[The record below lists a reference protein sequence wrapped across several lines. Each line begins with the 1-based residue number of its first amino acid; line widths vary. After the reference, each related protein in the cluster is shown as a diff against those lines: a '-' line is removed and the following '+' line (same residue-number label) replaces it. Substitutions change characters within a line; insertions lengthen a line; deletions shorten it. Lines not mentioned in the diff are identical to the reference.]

1 MRNTTTSTILLLTLL
16 AVNAVNLLG
25 QAGKASG
32 SGRQIINIDFPGATY
47 TAALAINDAGVITG
61 TYLDTSNVF
70 HGFLRKADGT
80 MISFDPTS
88 SNQTQGLAINS
99 IGQIAGYYGTAA
111 GKVYSFVREVGG
123 TFITIDPSGDG
134 RASFPA
140 WIDDSG
146 NVSGEGSDSRGYY
159 HAFTD
164 IDNVITLFDPPS
176 SIIYLDDAY
185 YLNNGEVVGTFQ
197 GENGVLQGYI
207 RDALGNYTII
217 VAPGAGSKRAG
228 EGTWAFKMNA
238 SGTIVGF
245 CTDEHLASRGYLRNQ
260 DGSFAKI
267 EAPGAGT
274 GLFQGTY
281 PQDINDAGQV
291 IGARVGTNTSAFLR
305 NPSGTITLFNAP
317 GAGQGKGQGTAALRI
332 NSGGIIIGQYIDANN
347 VYHAFLMY

>member
-1 MRNTTTSTILLLTLL
+1 MRNTTSTILLLTLL
-16 AVNAVNLLG
+16 AVHAVHLPG
-25 QAGKASG
+25 QAAKAAIG
-32 SGRQIINIDFPGATY
+32 SGHQIINIDFPGATY
-47 TAALAINDAGVITG
+47 TAATAINDAGVITG

-80 MISFDPTS
+80 MISFDPPS

-99 IGQIAGYYGTAA
+99 IGQIAGYYGNAA
-111 GKVYSFVREVGG
+111 GKVYGFIREVGG

-134 RASFPA
+134 RATFPA

-185 YLNNGEVVGTFQ
+185 YLKNGEVVGTYQ
-197 GENGVLQGYI
+197 GEEGVLYGYI
-207 RDALGNYTII
+207 RDVLGNYTII
-217 VAPGAGSKRAG
+217 TAPGASTNRAG
-228 EGTWAFKMNA
+228 EGTWAFKMNT

-245 CTDEHLASRGYLRNQ
+245 YTDERLASRGYLRNQ
-260 DGSFAKI
+260 DGSFKKI
-267 EAPGAGT
+267 EAPGSGT

-281 PQDINDAGQV
+281 AEDINDAGQV
-291 IGARVGTNTSAFLR
+291 VGARVGTNTVAFLR
-305 NPSGTITLFNAP
+305 SPSGKITEFNAP
-317 GAGQGKGQGTAALRI
+317 GAGNGKGQGTDALRI
-332 NSGGIIIGQYIDANN
+332 NSGGIIIGQYTDANN
-347 VYHAFLMY
+347 VSHAFLMY